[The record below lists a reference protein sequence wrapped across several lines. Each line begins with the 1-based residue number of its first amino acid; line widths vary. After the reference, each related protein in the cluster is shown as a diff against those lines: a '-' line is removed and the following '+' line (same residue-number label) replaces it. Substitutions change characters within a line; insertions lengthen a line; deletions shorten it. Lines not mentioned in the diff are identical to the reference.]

1 MLSVLLQIGVSGGI
15 AATLGHIA
23 PSTDVMTQMAA
34 CVAAG
39 GLIGTTIAKK
49 IEITDLPQLVAGF
62 HR

>member
-15 AATLGHIA
+15 VATLGHIA
-23 PSTDVMTQMAA
+23 PNFDVMTQMAA
-34 CVAAG
+34 CLVAG
-39 GLIGTTIAKK
+39 GALGTTIAKK